1 MGGGALRLSMELVV
15 DQSSVALVVQILIS
29 DEDGDPPEL
38 VQAPTASV

>member
-1 MGGGALRLSMELVV
+1 MELVV

-38 VQAPTASV
+38 AGTDRICVAIFS